1 MCNQPFF
8 QLEPKPFIG
17 AAVNRTK
24 ISPQIVTVVNNTKKV
39 LMFHDS
45 MNKIR
50 LTLLHCTLLLLW
62 LLTWSPSLFAVPV
75 PGSEETSG
83 EVAERIQDYYRQV
96 ESLSF
101 SFIQTTKGQMI
112 GRPKTGRGN
121 GIFARTETGAKM
133 RWNYNSPDRQVLISD
148 GNSISMYFEELNQM
162 IIALVD
168 PSQADILFSF
178 FAGRGPLEDSFT
190 ILDSEPK
197 ITDEAAGSSTDLKVI
212 NLVPKNS
219 DSQITIIHLYVTSD
233 SLIRRIEF
241 IDHFD
246 TSTTINISNISI
258 DPFQSNKH
266 EEIEQLFSFTPPEG
280 TEIIKQ

>member
-1 MCNQPFF
+1 MCNQPRLP
-8 QLEPKPFIG
+8 LEPKPIIG
-17 AAVNRTK
+17 AAIDRTK
-24 ISPQIVTVVNNTKKV
+24 ISHQIVTVVNNNKKV
-39 LMFHDS
+39 LLFHDS
-45 MNKIR
+45 MNTSSR
-50 LTLLHCTLLLLW
+50 RTLLYCTLLLFW
-62 LLTWSPSLFAVPV
+62 LLTWSPPLFAVPV
-75 PGSEETSG
+75 PESETSG

-96 ESLSF
+96 EGLSF

-121 GIFARTETGAKM
+121 GIFARTDTGAKM

-148 GNSISMYFEELNQM
+148 GNTISMYFEELNQM
-162 IIALVD
+162 IIAPVD
-168 PSQADILFSF
+168 RNQADILFSF
-178 FAGRGPLEDSFT
+178 FAGRGPLENSFT

-197 ITDEAAGSSTDLKVI
+197 ITDEGAGSSTDLKVI

-246 TSTTINISNISI
+246 TRTTINISNISI
-258 DPFQSNKH
+258 NPFQSNKH

-280 TEIIKQ
+280 TEIIRQ